1 MNIRNKMNEF
11 DWKSSYEAFCER
23 GEEPKRRPLVGI
35 TGNFGDKGCELAPG
49 YYESVYRAGAVPVVI
64 PPIEDDEGLEE
75 MLSRLDGLVF
85 SGGADLNPLFVGE
98 EPSTGLHSICPERD
112 REELL
117 LMRLALDRQIPMLCI
132 CRGIQLLAYVTGG
145 SIVQDLSGDARYKD
159 KLIKH
164 SQDLERTRSS
174 HTVRLAEGSLVRS
187 LFNKDVLA
195 VNSFHHQA
203 AGSVGQGMR
212 ISAQS
217 PDGVIEAIES
227 TDYKSILGVQWHPET
242 YILRGSE
249 EMMPLFRWLS
259 GEAESFMRA
268 KRIHRRVLTLDT
280 HCDTPMLFDK
290 GIRFDRRDPKILVD
304 LHKMREGM
312 LDASIMAAY
321 LPQGARDEASL
332 KAATALCDH
341 LLDGIEKHIGGQRG
355 AGLADTPA
363 DLYRLKRE
371 GRKGIM
377 RAIENGYAIGHDIS
391 NVARFRRRGVVYMT
405 LCHNGDND
413 ICDSASRT
421 QHEHHGVS
429 AFGEKVIQEMNRVGM
444 LVDLSHGGE
453 ESFWNAMEISRHP
466 IVCSH
471 ASCRALC
478 NHPRNLTDEQL
489 KALARKGGVCQ
500 ITFYHGFL
508 RLENEGRATIL
519 DGLAHLMHAVKVMGV
534 EHVGIGT
541 DFDGDGGVPGM
552 ADASEIINFT
562 RLLLTKHFNEEDI
575 ALIWGGNF
583 LRVMDEVQRDAK
595 APKGAE
601 NQ

>member
-1 MNIRNKMNEF
+1 MDEF
-11 DWKSSYEAFCER
+11 DWKSAYQGFCDR
-23 GEEPKRRPLVGI
+23 IDEPARRPLIGI
-35 TGNFGDKGCELAPG
+35 TGNYGEKGCELAPG
-49 YYESVYRAGAVPVVI
+49 YYESVAKAGAVPVVI
-64 PPIEDDEGLEE
+64 PPVEGEE
-75 MLSRLDGLVF
+75 ALQEWLSRLDGLVF
-85 SGGADLNPLFVGE
+85 SGGGDLNPLFMGE
-98 EPSTGLHSICPERD
+98 EPSVGLNSVCPERD

-145 SIVQDLSGDARYKD
+145 TIVQDLAADVRYKD

-164 SQDLERTRSS
+164 SQDMERTRSS
-174 HTVRLAEGSLVRS
+174 HTVRLAADSLLHR
-187 LFNKDVLA
+187 LFNTDVLA

-203 AGSVGQGMR
+203 AGSVGGGMR

-217 PDGVIEAIES
+217 SDGVIEAIES
-227 TDYKSILGVQWHPET
+227 AEFKSIIGVQWHPET

-259 GEAESFMRA
+259 NEAESFMQA

-290 GIRFDRRDPKILVD
+290 GIRFDRRDPQILVD

-332 KAATALCDH
+332 SAATARCNC
-341 LLDGIEKHIGGQRG
+341 LLDGIEQRIGGCDG
-355 AGLADTPA
+355 AGLANTPA
-363 DLYRLKRE
+363 DLYRLKHE

-377 RAIENGYAIGHDIS
+377 RGIENGYAIGRDIA
-391 NVARFRRRGVVYMT
+391 NVAHFRRRGVVYMT

-429 AFGEKVIQEMNRVGM
+429 LFGEKVIREMNRVGM
-444 LVDLSHGGE
+444 MVDLSHGGE
-453 ESFWNAMEISRHP
+453 ESFWNALEISQEP

-478 NHPRNLTDEQL
+478 DHPRNLTDEQL

-500 ITFYHGFL
+500 ITFYAGFL
-508 RLENEGRATIL
+508 RLEKDGRATIL
-519 DGLAHLMHAVKVMGV
+519 DGLEHLMHAVRVMGV

-552 ADASEIINFT
+552 ADASEVINFT
-562 RLLLTKHFNEEDI
+562 RLLLAKHFSEEDI

-583 LRVMDEVQRDAK
+583 LRVMDEVQHA
-595 APKGAE
+595 AE
-601 NQ
+601 VLPTNE